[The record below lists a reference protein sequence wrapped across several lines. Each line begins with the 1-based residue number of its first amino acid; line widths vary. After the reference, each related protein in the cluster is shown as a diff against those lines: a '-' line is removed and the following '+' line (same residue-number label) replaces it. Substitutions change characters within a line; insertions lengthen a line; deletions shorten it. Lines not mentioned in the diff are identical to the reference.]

1 MKKLISYWT
10 MEHGLEGT
18 HSIDDALEQAQA
30 AGFDGLEL
38 CVGVEGVLTP
48 ATSQSECDGMRRQVD
63 DSGLLVET
71 LASGMSWAFN
81 PTSND
86 AAVRQKA
93 IDLHSAALERAAWL
107 GCQAMLA
114 VPGVVTSPI
123 APNERVR
130 YDVAVDR
137 ARQFTT
143 QLLETAEQVGV
154 DLCLENVWNG
164 LFYSPLEWC
173 DFIDS
178 FGSDRLGVYFDVG
191 NVLGYQQ
198 DPAHWIELLDQRIKR
213 VHVKDYR
220 EEFGWDGKY
229 SFCDLGEGDLPAERT
244 FAALREIGY
253 DSTVVAEM
261 LPYAPGRLDKTSQVL
276 GEWLAAASS
285 GN

>member
-1 MKKLISYWT
+1 MKKLISYWS

-137 ARQFTT
+137 ARQFAT

-220 EEFGWDGKY
+220 EEFGWDGRY